1 MTHFGIICP
10 TATGH
15 LNPAIAL
22 AKELQRRGHQVTFFQ
37 VEDARHQVESA
48 GLGFQ
53 VMGETEFPLGAMSKF
68 LSHLG
73 HLSGLAAIKYSIHW
87 LQRSTE
93 MILQAAPDKLKQAKI
108 EVLIVDQVVPGGA
121 TVAQFA
127 KIPFISLCCA
137 LLINQEPS
145 IPPFMTDWQ
154 YSTTRWAMLR
164 NKIGYK
170 FMAHLTKPIR
180 ETVDKYHQQW
190 GLPLR
195 TSIDAGFSPLAQI
208 SQQPPEF
215 EFPRTTLPSSFYFT
229 APFDDLKTREAIDFP
244 WSKLTGEPLIYA
256 SMGTLQ
262 NRQLEI
268 FYCIAEA
275 CAELPVQ
282 LVISL
287 GNQNNSIPELPGSPL
302 IVPYA
307 PQLKLLQKASL
318 TITHAGLNTVLESLR
333 NGVPIVAIPIT
344 NDQPGV
350 AARLTWSG
358 AGEFIPVAEL
368 NVFKLKSMIQHIL
381 TQPTYRENARRLQA
395 AMEGVNGAVVAAD
408 IIDRVLVQRQLLP
421 SEAVSS

>member
-1 MTHFGIICP
+1 MTHFGVICP

-22 AKELQRRGHQVTFFQ
+22 SRELQRRGHQVTFFQ
-37 VEDARHQVESA
+37 VEDARQRVEAA

-53 VMGETEFPLGAMSKF
+53 VIGEAEFPLGAMSKF
-68 LSHLG
+68 LAHLG
-73 HLSGLAAIKYSIHW
+73 TLRGIAAIKYSIRW
-87 LQRSTE
+87 LQKSTE
-93 MILQAAPDKLKQAKI
+93 MILKEAPNKLKQSNI

-121 TVAQFA
+121 TVAA
-127 KIPFISLCCA
+127 LTNIPFISLCCA
-137 LLINQEPS
+137 LLINQEPT
-145 IPPFMTDWQ
+145 IPPFMTDWH
-154 YSTTRWAMLR
+154 YSTAWWAKLR

-170 FMAHLTKPIR
+170 FMAYLTKPIK
-180 ETVDKYHQQW
+180 ETLNLYHRKW

-195 TSIDAGFSPLAQI
+195 QSIDLGFSNLAQI

-215 EFPRTTLPSSFYFT
+215 EFPRTALPSSFYFT
-229 APFDDLKTREAIDFP
+229 APFDELNGREAINFP

-262 NRQLEI
+262 NRQWEI

-287 GNQNNSIPELPGSPL
+287 GNQNNSIPEFPGSPL
-302 IVPYA
+302 VVSYA
-307 PQLKLLQKASL
+307 PQLELLQKATL

-333 NGVPIVAIPIT
+333 NGVPIIAIPIT

-358 AGEFIPVAEL
+358 AGEFIPVSEL
-368 NVFKLKSMIQHIL
+368 NVFKLKSMIQHVL
-381 TQPTYRENARRLQA
+381 TQPIYRENARRLQA
-395 AMEGVNGAVVAAD
+395 AMKEVNGVSLAAD
-408 IIDRVLVQRQLLP
+408 IIERVLSNRVKQI
-421 SEAVSS
+421 S